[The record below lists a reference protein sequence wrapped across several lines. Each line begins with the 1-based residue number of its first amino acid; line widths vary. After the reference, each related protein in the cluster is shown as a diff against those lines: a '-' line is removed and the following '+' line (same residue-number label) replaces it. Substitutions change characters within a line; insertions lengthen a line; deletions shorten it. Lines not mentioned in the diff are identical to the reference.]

1 MKDFLSDVGEEK
13 MPFTDV
19 RVIFGKSATIIRQ
32 NFQIIV
38 NFQISRFIAELKQR
52 KSRNIIRRA
61 EPEKEIKPKWVKGF
75 VLNRER
81 FNTNTAKRNQFV
93 LNRERFN
100 TN

>member
-1 MKDFLSDVGEEK
+1 
-13 MPFTDV
+13 MPFADV
-19 RVIFGKSATIIRQ
+19 RVIFRKSGTIIWQ

-38 NFQISRFIAELKQR
+38 NFQISRFIAELVKT
-52 KSRNIIRRA
+52 
-61 EPEKEIKPKWVKGF
+61 EEIKKHTKKSTVKEQDYSKMSNRF

-81 FNTNTAKRNQFV
+81 FYTKIAKRKQFV